1 MRRDTLR
8 LFFRRAVK
16 AALPLALA
24 ACGNHDCP
32 QVVQLPGGVPHD
44 SYGVVDCRQVCPA
57 TCSACVAHEDGGTPE
72 VMCTH
77 PLATGRR
84 PPSLRAGRGS
94 RARDPLGRLAAEM
107 AHLEAAS
114 VIAFRSLAGELRDH
128 GAPDALVAR
137 ALAAA
142 VDEVAHARVT
152 AAIARARGAA
162 VAEAAADPAPARDLA
177 EIAVDNAAE
186 GCVREG
192 FGALVATWQA
202 AAAGDPRFR
211 RAMARIAVDE
221 TRHAELAWAIA
232 RFAEP
237 RLPRAA
243 RRRVDESRRAAL
255 ADLRREAARAPHPIL
270 VARAGLPP
278 AAAALA
284 LVDRFAEEVARRGL
298 AG

>member
-1 MRRDTLR
+1 M
-8 LFFRRAVK
+8 
-16 AALPLALA
+16 
-24 ACGNHDCP
+24 
-32 QVVQLPGGVPHD
+32 
-44 SYGVVDCRQVCPA
+44 
-57 TCSACVAHEDGGTPE
+57 
-72 VMCTH
+72 
-77 PLATGRR
+77 
-84 PPSLRAGRGS
+84 
-94 RARDPLGRLAAEM
+94 
-107 AHLEAAS
+107 
-114 VIAFRSLAGELRDH
+114 
-128 GAPDALVAR
+128 
-137 ALAAA
+137 
-142 VDEVAHARVT
+142 
-152 AAIARARGAA
+152 
-162 VAEAAADPAPARDLA
+162 
-177 EIAVDNAAE
+177 
-186 GCVREG
+186 REG

-243 RRRVDESRRAAL
+243 RRRVDESRCAAL